1 VPALT
6 DPPQQIEQLEL
17 REAERAITSL
27 QEEQRSAVLLVGLT
41 RANYNQI
48 ASVFD
53 LAIGTIRSWL
63 SRAHEALRKLT
74 DVAPPDPRA
83 SKPRRLA
90 AAVTTPLGKK
100 PPADCRSN
108 IAKEVTSQT
117 RRLAAILAAE
127 WPATVLEARKAAL
140 ECAIKT

>member
-1 VPALT
+1 MCRLLT
-6 DPPQQIEQLEL
+6 DFSQQIEQLEL

-41 RANYNQI
+41 RAKYNQI

-63 SRAHEALRKLT
+63 SRGREALRKLT
-74 DVAPPDPRA
+74 DGAPPDPRA

-90 AAVTTPLGKK
+90 TAAMT
-100 PPADCRSN
+100 
-108 IAKEVTSQT
+108 
-117 RRLAAILAAE
+117 
-127 WPATVLEARKAAL
+127 
-140 ECAIKT
+140 

>member
-1 VPALT
+1 LT

-53 LAIGTIRSWL
+53 FAALGIPTEDEYVAAYCERTGR
-63 SRAHEALRKLT
+63 SRASDWEFYMVYSLF
-74 DVAPPDPRA
+74 
-83 SKPRRLA
+83 
-90 AAVTTPLGKK
+90 
-100 PPADCRSN
+100 
-108 IAKEVTSQT
+108 
-117 RRLAAILAAE
+117 RLAAIMQGIAKRAIDGTAASREAEELGRLARPVGE
-127 WPATVLEARKAAL
+127 QAL
-140 ECAIKT
+140 ALALSLGA

>member
-1 VPALT
+1 MERVLPALT

-63 SRAHEALRKLT
+63 SR
-74 DVAPPDPRA
+74 P
-83 SKPRRLA
+83 
-90 AAVTTPLGKK
+90 
-100 PPADCRSN
+100 
-108 IAKEVTSQT
+108 
-117 RRLAAILAAE
+117 
-127 WPATVLEARKAAL
+127 
-140 ECAIKT
+140 